1 MRPAAVPPGGDQRP
15 WHSGAA
21 ASDTGRARG
30 RLHTPTRAGSEAA
43 VTAPRVFLVDDHEL
57 VRRGVADLLEA
68 DGDIEIVGEASTVEQ
83 ARGRILAT
91 QPDVVLL
98 DVRLPDGS
106 GIDLCRDLH
115 SIAPT
120 VRCVMLTAYDDD
132 EAMVAAVIADAAGY
146 VLKDVRGTGL
156 IETVRAV
163 AAGRSLLD
171 PALVR
176 TVRSRMRADDRGDP
190 RLAALNPREREVLGL
205 IADGLTN
212 RQIGARLALTEK
224 TVKNYVSSLLAKL
237 GLQSRTQAAVL
248 QMSSRDTTSR

>member
-1 MRPAAVPPGGDQRP
+1 
-15 WHSGAA
+15 
-21 ASDTGRARG
+21 
-30 RLHTPTRAGSEAA
+30 
-43 VTAPRVFLVDDHEL
+43 VTSPRVFLVDDHEL

-68 DGDIEIVGEASTVEQ
+68 DGAIEVVGEAGTVEQ

-91 QPDVVLL
+91 DPDVVLL

-115 SIAPT
+115 SLAPH

-132 EAMVAAVIADAAGY
+132 EALVAAVIADAAGY
-146 VLKDVRGTGL
+146 VLKDVRGSGL
-156 IETVRAV
+156 IDCVRAV
-163 AAGRSLLD
+163 AAGRTLLD
-171 PALVR
+171 PAIVR
-176 TVRSRMRADDRGDP
+176 TVRSRMRADDHGDP

-212 RQIGARLALTEK
+212 RQIGARLSLTEK

-248 QMSSRDTTSR
+248 EMETRAGSH